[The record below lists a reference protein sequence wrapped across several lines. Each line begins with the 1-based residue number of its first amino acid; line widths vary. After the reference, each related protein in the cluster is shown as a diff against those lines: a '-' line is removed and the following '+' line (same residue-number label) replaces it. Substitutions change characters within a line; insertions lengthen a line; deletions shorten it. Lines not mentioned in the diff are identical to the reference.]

1 MGLLI
6 ALFTLAFVHPGVQP
20 AAPGLQQPEGNYVV
34 SPEGVFRIE
43 KGKVQRAPKK
53 FHPAFVFSSDD
64 KFRVAQ
70 KLVEPGGVTIVPAG
84 DKIVVRYSDGFV
96 VRKSQPRIS
105 GSREVDSAYAIQVAP
120 AADEYLL
127 VRWAGC
133 EAGFTLFKADNDTIV
148 EVARNN
154 DDCSR
159 R

>member
-1 MGLLI
+1 
-6 ALFTLAFVHPGVQP
+6 
-20 AAPGLQQPEGNYVV
+20 
-34 SPEGVFRIE
+34 
-43 KGKVQRAPKK
+43 
-53 FHPAFVFSSDD
+53 
-64 KFRVAQ
+64 
-70 KLVEPGGVTIVPAG
+70 
-84 DKIVVRYSDGFV
+84 VVRYSDGFV